1 MHPLGFY
8 HLREMKTFD
17 GLCYVCVCARVLSL
31 FSHVRL
37 CTTPWAVAH
46 HAPLV
51 HGISQARILE
61 WVAISFSRG
70 SFQPTDLNLCTLR
83 WQADSTSE
91 PPGKPLS

>member
-51 HGISQARILE
+51 SGILQARILE
-61 WVAISFSRG
+61 WVALPFSRG
-70 SFQPTDLNLCTLR
+70 S
-83 WQADSTSE
+83 A
-91 PPGKPLS
+91 